1 MEPIKDY
8 DPKQLGDWRIMGRLG
23 EGGFGTV
30 FLAERGAQKAA
41 IKIVRDVPESLIEG
55 HERFRLEITALE
67 KLVDPYI
74 AKVIDSDLSGQVPWF
89 ATEFINGP
97 TLEAKVKY
105 EGVLEE
111 RNWFNLAANLF
122 HALKTS
128 HAAGVVHKDIKPSNI
143 ILGET
148 GNKLID
154 FGIAHVSGHTRKVN
168 FGDFEGSRPYSSP
181 ESSTGNSVPG
191 MDVFSAAVTLAFAGL
206 GRSIWE
212 GENEVQLM
220 RSINESEPDLD
231 GLTEFQATFLRPLL
245 NKNVSD
251 RPSSEDAYKTCLKI
265 LNKLDGNNDLLNLKK
280 WKRSTKKAGDESRRL
295 KVLSGFAVLTLVAV
309 AIAANLNDS
318 VTTKNPKVTS
328 QPSSTPK
335 ETTPEESSSPTFS
348 SDSATDNSPTSKEI
362 QANLD
367 LAKKYYE
374 QGDLSKSLNYAKLA
388 AAAGNAHGMYD
399 VGLILADQG
408 KNTEAVVWYEKA
420 AKLNYGDAFWNLGA
434 LYMKMGKESL
444 AVKSYENGVAQNNVG
459 SINALGFYYGD
470 TKKDLK
476 KSLTYYLKS
485 ADLGS
490 VMGMSN
496 VGFTY
501 DEMNDKVNA
510 TKWYRKASD
519 LGSIDAS
526 LNLGYLYEKNSDWTN
541 ARKYY
546 ERAADK
552 KDPTAMY
559 DLAIV
564 LGNHFGQG
572 DKGCVLLKEAITID
586 SIEPEILKLAN
597 DAIAQG
603 CKSTPTISPSPGPST
618 QTKLT
623 DGDLSPLLSYKSSEY
638 SEKISTEAKTSGIFG
653 RAYLSQGG
661 LDWIIPLTNSGGESV
676 PPINRVQ
683 FRDSSLPYGS
693 WWNMPY
699 ELRDSGSSGWQAVV
713 SNLGIQLLHSTGKK
727 VCPAFRFALVQDG
740 LVTYTWSKSVEPC
753 TVP

>member
-1 MEPIKDY
+1 MEPIKDH

-41 IKIVRDVPESLIEG
+41 IKMVRDDSDSQTEG

-74 AKVIDSDLSGQVPWF
+74 AKVIDSDLSGEVPWF

-122 HALKTS
+122 HALTTS

-181 ESSTGNSVPG
+181 ESSTGNSVAG

-206 GRSIWE
+206 GRSIWK

-220 RSINESEPDLD
+220 RSINESEPDLE
-231 GLTEFQATFLRPLL
+231 GLTEFQTTFLRPLL

-251 RPSSEDAYKTCLKI
+251 RPTSEEAYKTCLEI
-265 LNKLDGNNDLLNLKK
+265 LNKLDGGQDSLNLKK
-280 WKRSTKKAGDESRRL
+280 WKRATRNTKSRSKRL
-295 KVLSGFAVLTLVAV
+295 KVASVIALISLAVVGVAL
-309 AIAANLNDS
+309 NLNDPVS
-318 VTTKNPKVTS
+318 PK
-328 QPSSTPK
+328 SSTSSSN
-335 ETTPEESSSPTFS
+335 TSSSPKPNTPEATNSPSIS
-348 SDSATDNSPTSKEI
+348 SNGATDTSPTSKKI

-374 QGDLSKSLNYAKLA
+374 QGDLSKALTYAKLA
-388 AAAGNAHGMYD
+388 AADGNAHGMYD
-399 VGLILADQG
+399 VALILADQG
-408 KNTEAVVWYEKA
+408 KNNEAVVWYEKA

-444 AVKSYENGVAQNNVG
+444 AIKSYEGGAAQNNIG

-476 KSLTYYLKS
+476 KGLTYYLKS
-485 ADLGS
+485 AALGD

-496 VGFTY
+496 VGFSY
-501 DEMNDKVNA
+501 DELNDKDNA
-510 TKWYRKASD
+510 IKWYRKASD
-519 LGSIDAS
+519 LGSVDAS

-546 ERAADK
+546 ERASDK

-572 DKGCVLLKEAITID
+572 DKGCVLLKEAITIK
-586 SIEPEILKLAN
+586 SIEPDILKLAN
-597 DAIAQG
+597 QAIAKG
-603 CKSTPTISPSPGPST
+603 CKSTPTVSPSPTPSA
-618 QTKLT
+618 QTKIT
-623 DGDLSPLLSYKSSEY
+623 DGDLTPAPSYTGTNY
-638 SEKISTEAKTSGIFG
+638 SEKISTDVKTSGIFG
-653 RAYLSQGG
+653 RAFLSSSG
-661 LDWIIPLTNSGGESV
+661 WRIPLTNSGNESV

-683 FRDSSLPYGS
+683 IRDSSLPYGS
-693 WWNMPY
+693 WWNVPY
-699 ELRDSGSSGWQAVV
+699 TLKDNGSSGWTAEV
-713 SNLGIQLLHSTGKK
+713 SDFGIQLMFSTGKK
-727 VCPAFRFALVQDG
+727 VCPEFRLALVQNG
-740 LVTYTWSKSVEPC
+740 VVTYIWTKSVEPC

>member
-8 DPKQLGDWRIMGRLG
+8 DPKQLGEWRIMGRLG

-41 IKIVRDVPESLIEG
+41 IKMVRDDPESLIEG

-206 GRSIWE
+206 GRSIWK

-220 RSINESEPDLD
+220 RSINESEPDLE

-251 RPSSEDAYKTCLKI
+251 RPSSEDAYKTCLEI
-265 LNKLDGNNDLLNLKK
+265 LNKLDGSNDLLNLKK
-280 WKRSTKKAGDESRRL
+280 WKRATKKAGNKTRRA
-295 KVLSGFAVLTLVAV
+295 KVLSGFAVLTLLVV
-309 AIAANLNDS
+309 AIATNLNDS
-318 VTTKNPKVTS
+318 ATTNNPTATGETS
-328 QPSSTPK
+328 SSPK
-335 ETTPEESSSPTFS
+335 ATTPEASSSPSLSGS
-348 SDSATDNSPTSKEI
+348 SSTDTSPTSKKI

-374 QGDLSKSLNYAKLA
+374 QGDLNKSLTYAKLA
-388 AAAGNAHGMYD
+388 AADGNAHGMYD

-408 KNTEAVVWYEKA
+408 KNSEAVVWYEKA

-444 AVKSYENGVAQNNVG
+444 AIKTYENGVAQNNIG

-476 KSLTYYLKS
+476 KGLTYYLKS
-485 ADLGS
+485 ASLGD

-496 VGFTY
+496 AGFSY
-501 DEMNDKVNA
+501 DELNDKTNA
-510 TKWYRKASD
+510 IKWYRKASD
-519 LGSIDAS
+519 LGSVDAS

-541 ARKYY
+541 ARKFY
-546 ERAADK
+546 ERASDK

-572 DKGCVLLKEAITID
+572 DKGCELLKEAITIK
-586 SIEPEILKLAN
+586 SIEPDILKLAN
-597 DAIAQG
+597 QAISKG
-603 CKSTPTISPSPGPST
+603 CKSTPAISASPSPST

-623 DGDLSPLLSYKSSEY
+623 DGDLTPTPSYTGTNY
-638 SEKISTEAKTSGIFG
+638 SEKISTDVKTTGIFG
-653 RAYLSQGG
+653 RAFLSSSI
-661 LDWIIPLTNSGGESV
+661 WRIPLTNSGNESV

-683 FRDSSLPYGS
+683 FRDASLPYGS
-693 WWNMPY
+693 WWNVPY
-699 ELRDSGSSGWQAVV
+699 TLKDNGSSGWTAEV
-713 SNLGIQLLHSTGKK
+713 SNLGIQLMFSTGAK
-727 VCPAFRFALVQDG
+727 VCPEFRFALVQNNV
-740 LVTYTWSKSVEPC
+740 VTYIWTKSVEPC